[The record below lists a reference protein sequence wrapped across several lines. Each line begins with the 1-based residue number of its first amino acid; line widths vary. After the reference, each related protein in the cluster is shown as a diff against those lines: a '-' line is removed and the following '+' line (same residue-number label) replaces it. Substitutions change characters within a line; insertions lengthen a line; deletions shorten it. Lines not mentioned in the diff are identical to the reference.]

1 MATNDGTA
9 TTHTPTE
16 SEQDRI
22 QLAREKHDQ
31 ARQLMR
37 EQGIACWLTFTREG
51 SDVMLPFVTGM
62 SYIAG
67 TSALMLFA
75 EGPSVAV
82 VADYDRSQVDGLFD
96 SVHAYSVDWRE
107 PFRQTLRE
115 RGPASIALNY
125 SEADFGIDG
134 LTHGLY
140 LQLVRELEPLGMAD
154 RLVSSEPI
162 AERVRARKTAGEIER
177 IRRACDVTIRIF
189 DDVTGMLR
197 AGITEMDVHEF
208 INERMETY
216 GVEPSWE
223 AAFCPSVV
231 SGDRVAGHT
240 PPSGKT
246 IEAGDTVRIDFGV
259 VVEGYCSDLQRTWYI
274 ARPGREEIEPDPDA
288 VRRFEAVRDS
298 IAKAATLIRPG
309 VTGRDIDGPSR
320 QIIEERGY
328 GFTHALGHQLG
339 RLVHDGGMVLGP
351 DNARYGDRSG
361 GTIEPGMVFTLEPC
375 IQGAQIEE
383 DVVVTETGC
392 DFLVPPQDALIVIP
406 AR

>member
-1 MATNDGTA
+1 MTTSDGA
-9 TTHTPTE
+9 RAEPTPTE
-16 SEQDRI
+16 SERDRT
-22 QLAREKHDQ
+22 QLAREKHEQ
-31 ARQLMR
+31 ARQLLR
-37 EQGIACWLTFTREG
+37 ERGIACWLTFTREG

-75 EGPSVAV
+75 EGPSVAI

-96 SVHAYSVDWRE
+96 TVHAYSGDWRE
-107 PFRQTLRE
+107 PFRATLRD
-115 RGPASIALNY
+115 RDPASIALNY

-140 LQLVRELEPLGMAD
+140 LQLVGELKPLGMAD
-154 RLVSSEPI
+154 RLVSSEPV

-177 IRRACDVTIRIF
+177 IRRACDITMRIF

-197 AGITEMDVHEF
+197 AGVTEMDVHAF

-231 SGDRVAGHT
+231 SGGRVAGHT
-240 PPSGKT
+240 PPSDKV

-259 VVEGYCSDLQRTWYI
+259 IVEGYCSDLQRTWYI
-274 ARPGREEIEPDPDA
+274 ARSGQTEPDADA

-298 IAKAATLIRPG
+298 VAKAAALIRPG
-309 VTGRDIDGPSR
+309 VTGRDVDGPAR

-351 DNARYGDRSG
+351 NNARYGDRSG
-361 GTIEPGMVFTLEPC
+361 GTIEQGMVFTLEPC

-383 DVVVTETGC
+383 DVVVTADGC
-392 DFLVPPQDALIVIP
+392 DFLVPPQQDLILIP
-406 AR
+406 VRA